1 MEGSGA
7 SHAVLGADNASCNCL
22 LVLPLCLFGFLL
34 WPQICRVPSLRDT
47 RSQETLE
54 QN

>member
-7 SHAVLGADNASCNCL
+7 SHAVLGADNVSCNCL

-34 WPQICRVPSLRDT
+34 WPKIYRVPSLRGT
-47 RSQETLE
+47 RSKKTLE